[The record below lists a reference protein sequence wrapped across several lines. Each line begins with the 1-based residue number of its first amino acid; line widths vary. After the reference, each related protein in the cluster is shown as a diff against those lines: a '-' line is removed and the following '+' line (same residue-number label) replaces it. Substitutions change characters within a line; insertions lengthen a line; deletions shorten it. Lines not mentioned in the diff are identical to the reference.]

1 MKKTKSKTEP
11 MTSAEIKS
19 LVKVSDATL
28 SRWVRKGIPHQRA
41 PTGRGGAQMFIFQR
55 GPALEW
61 IETNASTGAALQARS
76 ARSGSKSK
84 SPEVIPDAA
93 ELPALDEL
101 DGEGLLECLARLQRT
116 ERDSFR
122 LLQRLKRA
130 GDVSGVRLV
139 SERYVAECRA
149 LSAIEQAALN
159 YRLRVGELIRT
170 ADAESAYSRVLISV
184 KNAVLGMPNAIM
196 PIVIGYLKDPNKAH
210 EVAQLMD
217 GKVRDIL
224 RQTAERGRAEVA
236 ARASGA
242 TEKPPAPATATAPK
256 SKQRTAKG

>member
-1 MKKTKSKTEP
+1 MSKTKPLTAAALKT
-11 MTSAEIKS
+11 
-19 LVKVSDATL
+19 LVKVSEATL
-28 SRWVRKGIPHQRA
+28 SRWIKKGIPHQRA
-41 PTGRGGAQMFIFQR
+41 PTGRGGAQMLIFQR

-61 IETNASTGAALQARS
+61 IETNASTGAATMARA
-76 ARSGSKSK
+76 ARSGKDANT
-84 SPEVIPDAA
+84 PEAIPTAA
-93 ELPALDEL
+93 ELPNVDEL

-116 ERDSFR
+116 ERETYQ

-170 ADAESAYSRVLISV
+170 ADAEGAYMRVLVGV

-210 EVAQLMD
+210 EVARIMD
-217 GKVRDIL
+217 SKVRDIL
-224 RQTAERGRAEVA
+224 RMTAQQGRADAA

-242 TEKPPAPATATAPK
+242 TEGTAIPPATG
-256 SKQRTAKG
+256 KGKRKPRA

>member
-1 MKKTKSKTEP
+1 MSKSKTKSEM
-11 MTSAEIKS
+11 MTSAELIK
-19 LVKVSDATL
+19 LVGASDSTL
-28 SRWVRKGIPHQRA
+28 SRWIKKGLPHQRQ
-41 PTGRGGAQMFIFQR
+41 PTGHGGAKMFVFR
-55 GPALEW
+55 RDDALRW
-61 IETNASTGAALQARS
+61 IEENASTGAALLARS

-84 SPEVIPDAA
+84 NPEVIPDAA

-116 ERDSFR
+116 ERETYQ

-159 YRLRVGELIRT
+159 YRLRIGELCVVSEVET
-170 ADAESAYSRVLISV
+170 MYSRVLVGV

-210 EVAQLMD
+210 EISRLLDARC
-217 GKVRDIL
+217 RDAL
-224 RQTAERGRAEVA
+224 RGAAERGRADAA

-242 TEKPPAPATATAPK
+242 TGKGKGK
-256 SKQRTAKG
+256 SASRGVERQDGTG